1 MNYINTLIA
10 GILSGIL
17 NSAIASEVEFSG
29 IASTEWSSN
38 IDGGRNDALMISVL
52 PEWTVRF
59 DNGWKLNSILR
70 LRGDFFDE
78 LYPSAIRR
86 DGVSNA
92 SKSVL
97 LYEHIELEL
106 RELFI
111 EGQFGNSYLTIGKQQ
126 IVWGKSDGLKVLDIV
141 NPQSFNQFILD
152 DYEDSRIPLWAL
164 NIEQTWGDWDLQ
176 FIWIPDKTYHAL
188 PKQDAPFYFRSPEI
202 VPSAPLGIDVQLNDA
217 DRPDRFFADS
227 DVGVR
232 ASTFIDGWDLSF
244 NYLYQYSNLPVL
256 YQDLTLSPSG
266 PIVNINPEYERTHV
280 IGGSFSNAFGDVV
293 IRAELGYFTDHY
305 FLSTNSNDKSG
316 ITNSPE
322 VNYVLGVDW
331 TGIED
336 VFISGQIF
344 QSWITDYDSSIV
356 RDEINT
362 TLTFLYRQDFM
373 YETLETEVL
382 LITNLNNGD
391 GLVRPKISY
400 EWSSELEIWLGI
412 DVFYGNNDG
421 LYGQFSDNDRLVAG
435 VVISF

>member
-1 MNYINTLIA
+1 MNNINIFIA

-52 PEWTVRF
+52 PEWIVRF

-70 LRGDFFDE
+70 LRGDFHDE

-86 DGVSNA
+86 DGVSDA
-92 SKSVL
+92 SKSAL
-97 LYEHIELEL
+97 LSDHIELEL
-106 RELFI
+106 REFFI
-111 EGQFGNSYLTIGKQQ
+111 EGEFRDSYLTIGKQQ

-152 DYEDSRIPLWAL
+152 DYDDSRIPLWAL

-188 PKQDAPFYFRSPEI
+188 PKQEAPFAFRSPEI
-202 VPSAPLGIDVQLNDA
+202 VPSAPPGIDVQLNDA
-217 DRPDRFFADS
+217 DRPDRFFTDS
-227 DVGVR
+227 DAGIR
-232 ASTFIDGWDLSF
+232 ASTFIGGWDLSF
-244 NYLYQYSNLPVL
+244 NYLYQYNNLSVL
-256 YQDLTLSPSG
+256 YQDITVSPSG
-266 PIVNINPEYERTHV
+266 PTVNINPEYERTHV

-293 IRAELGYFTDHY
+293 IRGEVGYFTDHY
-305 FLSTNSNDKSG
+305 FISRNSVETKG
-316 ITNSPE
+316 IMDSPE
-322 VNYVLGVDW
+322 LSYVLGVDW

-336 VFISGQIF
+336 VFISGQLF

-356 RDEINT
+356 RDEVDT

-373 YETLETEVL
+373 YETLKVEMLV
-382 LITNLNNGD
+382 ISNLNNGD

-400 EWSSELEIWLGI
+400 EWSSELEAWIGFDI
-412 DVFYGNNDG
+412 FYGKKEG
-421 LYGQFSDNDRLVAG
+421 LYGQFANNDRLILGAE
-435 VVISF
+435 ISF